1 MDSRIRVQ
9 PFNQLI
15 KRQIVLL
22 VLTVLIVLW
31 WQESSA
37 ALACFYGG
45 SIAIANTLLQRMH
58 LIGSAKQAKA
68 NAGMN
73 LRKAYRCVL
82 ERWILTIVMFAVGF
96 AVLALTPLPLLI
108 GFTVTQLALLF
119 ETRNGLH

>member
-1 MDSRIRVQ
+1 MDSRVRVQ
-9 PFNQLI
+9 PINQLI

-22 VLTVLIVLW
+22 VITVLIVLW
-31 WQESSA
+31 WQQSSA

-45 SIAIANTLLQRMH
+45 SIAIANTLLQRWH
-58 LIGSAKQAKA
+58 LIGSAKQAKS

-96 AVLALTPLPLLI
+96 AVLALMPLPLLT
-108 GFTVTQLALLF
+108 GFIVTQLALLF
-119 ETRNGLH
+119 GTRDGLN